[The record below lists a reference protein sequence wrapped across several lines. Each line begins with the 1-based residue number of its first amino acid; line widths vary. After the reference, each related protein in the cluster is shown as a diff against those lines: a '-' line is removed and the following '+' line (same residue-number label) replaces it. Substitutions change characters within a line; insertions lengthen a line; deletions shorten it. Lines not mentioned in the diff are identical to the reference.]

1 MRSQVQLGNE
11 DKKYGGKFSMSH
23 RHKSLRFAKSFQ
35 KKQIRIRE
43 KQELRKEI
51 RQSGDSQR
59 ESEELLVP
67 AQH

>member
-1 MRSQVQLGNE
+1 MT
-11 DKKYGGKFSMSH
+11 H

-43 KQELRKEI
+43 KHELRKEI

-59 ESEELLVP
+59 EYEEIPVP
-67 AQH
+67 AQ

>member
-1 MRSQVQLGNE
+1 MG
-11 DKKYGGKFSMSH
+11 H

-59 ESEELLVP
+59 EYEEIPMQV
-67 AQH
+67 QH

>member
-1 MRSQVQLGNE
+1 MG
-11 DKKYGGKFSMSH
+11 H

-43 KQELRKEI
+43 KQKLRKEI

-59 ESEELLVP
+59 EHEELPVP
-67 AQH
+67 AQ